1 MIRLFFIKNK
11 LKNKNLMSNNDE
23 KILEKYKKIA
33 QKEKQEI
40 IQELKTNIEKGLT
53 NKEAEQKLEEY
64 GENVVVKD
72 DKHSWFYFFI
82 NSFKDK
88 FILILVVLAIINK
101 FVGDDTLGTGII
113 LAIGFVSAMI
123 KFAQNYS
130 TYKFNRKLKSEMF
143 STATVVR
150 NGKEQTIRT
159 EKVVKGDII
168 HLNAGS
174 IIPADVMIIENKD
187 LFLNQSVFTGE
198 SAPIEKQINLITQM
212 KYFQFQIY
220 V

>member
-53 NKEAEQKLEEY
+53 NKEAEQKLEED

-88 FILILVVLAIINK
+88 FILILVVLAIIK
-101 FVGDDTLGTGII
+101 
-113 LAIGFVSAMI
+113 LAI
-123 KFAQNYS
+123 
-130 TYKFNRKLKSEMF
+130 
-143 STATVVR
+143 TATLS
-150 NGKEQTIRT
+150 TPT
-159 EKVVKGDII
+159 II
-168 HLNAGS
+168 HPCPFINIAGTIDHIS
-174 IIPADVMIIENKD
+174 ISTKLVNGVIAVSSIVFD
-187 LFLNQSVFTGE
+187 LFS
-198 SAPIEKQINLITQM
+198 
-212 KYFQFQIY
+212 
-220 V
+220 

>member
-53 NKEAEQKLEEY
+53 NKEAEQKLEED

-82 NSFKDK
+82 NSFLVIKVISNNGLFSLISWIIFS
-88 FILILVVLAIINK
+88 FIL
-101 FVGDDTLGTGII
+101 
-113 LAIGFVSAMI
+113 
-123 KFAQNYS
+123 
-130 TYKFNRKLKSEMF
+130 
-143 STATVVR
+143 
-150 NGKEQTIRT
+150 
-159 EKVVKGDII
+159 
-168 HLNAGS
+168 
-174 IIPADVMIIENKD
+174 
-187 LFLNQSVFTGE
+187 
-198 SAPIEKQINLITQM
+198 
-212 KYFQFQIY
+212 
-220 V
+220 

>member
-1 MIRLFFIKNK
+1 
-11 LKNKNLMSNNDE
+11 
-23 KILEKYKKIA
+23 
-33 QKEKQEI
+33 
-40 IQELKTNIEKGLT
+40 
-53 NKEAEQKLEEY
+53 
-64 GENVVVKD
+64 
-72 DKHSWFYFFI
+72 
-82 NSFKDK
+82 
-88 FILILVVLAIINK
+88 
-101 FVGDDTLGTGII
+101 
-113 LAIGFVSAMI
+113 MI

>member
-53 NKEAEQKLEEY
+53 NKEAEQKLEED

-82 NSFKDK
+82 NSILELLEIP
-88 FILILVVLAIINK
+88 FITYRSL
-101 FVGDDTLGTGII
+101 
-113 LAIGFVSAMI
+113 
-123 KFAQNYS
+123 
-130 TYKFNRKLKSEMF
+130 TYKFWLLRYLSNKKISQQPNIFYSICNFFIALVIGWYN
-143 STATVVR
+143 T
-150 NGKEQTIRT
+150 
-159 EKVVKGDII
+159 
-168 HLNAGS
+168 S
-174 IIPADVMIIENKD
+174 IITKLLTP
-187 LFLNQSVFTGE
+187 
-198 SAPIEKQINLITQM
+198 
-212 KYFQFQIY
+212 
-220 V
+220 